1 MAIIQ
6 YGGLTI
12 PPAATLNAAAAPRTL
27 AMAGA
32 RALVPVV
39 YGSDRVTALILNVVK
54 SASDHSKVLVQC
66 LWCHACDT
74 VDTPL
79 LNDQA
84 LPAGTTATHY
94 TGSQATA
101 DAALVAAFSAQG
113 ITYADTLAGYAYSV
127 FALPVAQFNG
137 QLNFSVRV
145 LGRKLY
151 DPRKDTTAG
160 GSGSHRLATPSTW
173 EYSDNPSLAL
183 ADWLYSSVYGAGE
196 AVLWSSVPAAANA
209 NDTLVGG
216 EKRRLIGLTINQSV
230 PVPDMADVLRAYAS
244 VWLVPTSGGMRLLA
258 DADAAAA
265 ASYSHASGQIAA
277 LEGMALRD
285 LGNVPTVVDVIYTDT
300 SQTPYR
306 EAVATAQQAGAGTTL
321 PWRVSS
327 VRLPGIQRY
336 SQAMR
341 EATERLNKLT
351 LNDLSASLEVFDIGI
366 RHEVGDIVNV
376 THPLGLTAKPFRLS
390 APPSMAGPGRWV
402 LPIVEHD
409 PAVYSTAV
417 AASPTY
423 TNAGVLISEADINA
437 GGNLLRN
444 SSFEAD
450 SDADG
455 LADNWVAYSAGTTG
469 TVSYSRPTNGPV
481 HGTYKQRF
489 SGAGLGTAAS
499 DRVGAYQQVNVIG
512 GEDYV
517 LSVWHGNPTGGP
529 KLRLY
534 IDWYNASNAIVGSA
548 DDVFTPAGTLA
559 RASLRATAP
568 ATATYA
574 RAYLWMQANSAG
586 PGLATLD
593 IDAAQ
598 FQAGTVLTGYAPM
611 EDDLLAGSVGTVE
624 LQAQAATEVIELS
637 GTGPYTDSNSICGIS
652 VILTETTK
660 VVARFTGTM
669 ACFNGTGSAKFSKSS
684 ASVYYGGTAYGTQS
698 ITRNVANGEEWEMN
712 FVCEATLTLGAGTHT
727 IYGRQANHGTATID
741 ASAKF
746 VVNHVE
752 AIKR

>member
-1 MAIIQ
+1 M
-6 YGGLTI
+6 
-12 PPAATLNAAAAPRTL
+12 
-27 AMAGA
+27 
-32 RALVPVV
+32 
-39 YGSDRVTALILNVVK
+39 
-54 SASDHSKVLVQC
+54 
-66 LWCHACDT
+66 
-74 VDTPL
+74 
-79 LNDQA
+79 
-84 LPAGTTATHY
+84 
-94 TGSQATA
+94 
-101 DAALVAAFSAQG
+101 
-113 ITYADTLAGYAYSV
+113 
-127 FALPVAQFNG
+127 
-137 QLNFSVRV
+137 
-145 LGRKLY
+145 
-151 DPRKDTTAG
+151 
-160 GSGSHRLATPSTW
+160 
-173 EYSDNPSLAL
+173 
-183 ADWLYSSVYGAGE
+183 
-196 AVLWSSVPAAANA
+196 
-209 NDTLVGG
+209 
-216 EKRRLIGLTINQSV
+216 
-230 PVPDMADVLRAYAS
+230 
-244 VWLVPTSGGMRLLA
+244 
-258 DADAAAA
+258 
-265 ASYSHASGQIAA
+265 
-277 LEGMALRD
+277 
-285 LGNVPTVVDVIYTDT
+285 
-300 SQTPYR
+300 
-306 EAVATAQQAGAGTTL
+306 
-321 PWRVSS
+321 
-327 VRLPGIQRY
+327 RLPGIQRY

-351 LNDLSASLEVFDIGI
+351 LNDLSASLEVFDVGI

-376 THPLGLTAKPFRLS
+376 THPVGLTAKPFRLS

-444 SSFEAD
+444 ASFEGD
-450 SDADG
+450 IDDDG
-455 LADNWVAYSAGTTG
+455 LADNWTPYSVGTKG
-469 TVSYSRPTNGPV
+469 TVSYSRIGAGAV

-489 SGAGLGTAAS
+489 SATGLGTTAS
-499 DRVGAYQQVNVIG
+499 DRAGVYQQVSVLG
-512 GEDYV
+512 GQDYV
-517 LSVWHGNPTGGP
+517 LSAWHGNPTGNP
-529 KLRLY
+529 KLCLY
-534 IDWYNASNAIVGSA
+534 IDWYSAGSA
-548 DDVFTPAGTLA
+548 FIGSASDVFSTAGTMA
-559 RASLRATAP
+559 RASLRVSAP
-568 ATATYA
+568 VNAASA
-574 RAYLWMQANSAG
+574 RVYLWMQANSAG

-637 GTGPYTDSNSICGIS
+637 GTGPYTDSNTICGIT
-652 VILTETTK
+652 VVLTETTK